1 MLRRKKSKKTKS
13 FYFQV
18 ISLGLIFAYVIL
30 FSLSINAEE
39 ASLNPSAAA
48 PTPQNISTTTPIA
61 SPSETETKIATTP
74 ATTETT
80 PTTAT
85 NPEIKIEN
93 KTASLTNSFNQD
105 TSAFW
110 LNLRPKI
117 LEYLNKN
124 INANIFKYELIG
136 PTMPMKKFI
145 GNVPNATVTISGFNP
160 NSKSDMQ
167 TIIAKAANGE
177 VISINIKLAK
187 YRNIL
192 ISQKNHEP
200 NEVLSISNFQSE
212 KRTIPPRDY
221 DLYVDPPFG
230 SVTINTKLATGSP
243 LKRNMLVE
251 RKIVKSGE
259 HLRVISESQH
269 LKLEFRCQA
278 VTSGTVGSII
288 TVRCPDLN
296 KASVKAKVEDL
307 GLARLL

>member
-1 MLRRKKSKKTKS
+1 MLQRKKNKKTKW

-18 ISLGLIFAYVIL
+18 ISLGLIFSSIIL
-30 FSLSINAEE
+30 FGLSINAEE
-39 ASLNPSAAA
+39 ASINPNAAVPA
-48 PTPQNISTTTPIA
+48 VQSISETTTPIA
-61 SPSETETKIATTP
+61 PSSSETKTAPPIPTTP
-74 ATTETT
+74 
-80 PTTAT
+80 PV
-85 NPEIKIEN
+85 
-93 KTASLTNSFNQD
+93 NQD
-105 TSAFW
+105 TSPFW

-145 GNVPNATVTISGFNP
+145 GNVPNTVVTISGFNP

-177 VISINIKLAK
+177 VISIHIKLAK

-192 ISQKNHEP
+192 ISKKNHEP
-200 NEVLSISNFQSE
+200 NEVLSIANFQTE

-243 LKRNMLVE
+243 LKRNMLTQQ
-251 RKIVKSGE
+251 KIVKSGDYV
-259 HLRVISESQH
+259 RVINESQH

-278 VTSGTVGSII
+278 VTSGTIGSII
-288 TVRCPDLN
+288 TVRCPDIN

>member
-1 MLRRKKSKKTKS
+1 MLQRKKNKKTKW

-18 ISLGLIFAYVIL
+18 ISLGLFFSCTIL
-30 FSLSINAEE
+30 FGLSINAEE
-39 ASLNPSAAA
+39 ASTNPSVVIPTA
-48 PTPQNISTTTPIA
+48 PSISETVTPIA
-61 SPSETETKIATTP
+61 SSSSETK
-74 ATTETT
+74 TT
-80 PTTAT
+80 PTTSPAT
-85 NPEIKIEN
+85 SSEIKIEN
-93 KTASLTNSFNQD
+93 QAVPSANSLNQD
-105 TSAFW
+105 TSPFW

-145 GNVPNATVTISGFNP
+145 GNVPNSVVTISGFNP

-167 TIIAKAANGE
+167 TIIAKAANRE

-187 YRNIL
+187 YRNVL
-192 ISQKNHEP
+192 ISKKNHEP
-200 NEVLSISNFQSE
+200 NEVLSITNFQTE

-243 LKRNMLVE
+243 LKRNMLVQQ
-251 RKIVKSGE
+251 KIIKSGDY
-259 HLRVISESQH
+259 LRVINESQH

-278 VTSGTVGSII
+278 VTSGTIGSII
-288 TVRCPDLN
+288 TVRCPDIN

>member
-1 MLRRKKSKKTKS
+1 MLQRKNNKKTKW
-13 FYFQV
+13 FYFQA
-18 ISLGLIFAYVIL
+18 INLSLVFSCIIL

-39 ASLNPSAAA
+39 TSVNPSGAVS
-48 PTPQNISTTTPIA
+48 TTQNIS
-61 SPSETETKIATTP
+61 ATTP
-74 ATTETT
+74 PATAETT

-85 NPEIKIEN
+85 NPEIKTEN
-93 KTASLTNSFNQD
+93 KTAPLTNSINHD
-105 TSAFW
+105 TSPFW

-124 INANIFKYELIG
+124 INANIFKYELVG

-145 GNVPNATVTISGFNP
+145 GNVPNAVVTISGFNP

-177 VISINIKLAK
+177 VISIHIKLTK

-192 ISQKNHEP
+192 ISKKNHEP
-200 NEVLSISNFQSE
+200 NEVLSIANFQTE

-230 SVTINTKLATGSP
+230 SVIINTKLATGSP
-243 LKRNMLVE
+243 LKRNMLTQQ
-251 RKIVKSGE
+251 KIVKSGDY
-259 HLRVISESQH
+259 LRVINESKH

-278 VTSGTVGSII
+278 VTSGTIGSII
-288 TVRCPDLN
+288 TVRCPDIN

>member
-1 MLRRKKSKKTKS
+1 
-13 FYFQV
+13 V
-18 ISLGLIFAYVIL
+18 
-30 FSLSINAEE
+30 
-39 ASLNPSAAA
+39 NPSAVIPAA
-48 PTPQNISTTTPIA
+48 PSI
-61 SPSETETKIATTP
+61 SETVIPPVTQSTP
-74 ATTETT
+74 AVSSPAAT
-80 PTTAT
+80 T
-85 NPEIKIEN
+85 NPEIKTEN
-93 KTASLTNSFNQD
+93 KAASLTNINQD
-105 TSAFW
+105 TSPFW

-145 GNVPNATVTISGFNP
+145 GNVPNAVVTVSGFNP

-177 VISINIKLAK
+177 VVSIHIKLAK
-187 YRNIL
+187 YRNVL
-192 ISQKNHEP
+192 ISKKNHEP
-200 NEVLSISNFQSE
+200 NEILSIANFQSE

-230 SVTINTKLATGSP
+230 SVTINTKLALGSP
-243 LKRNMLVE
+243 LKRNMLVQQ
-251 RKIVKSGE
+251 KLVKSGDY
-259 HLRVISESQH
+259 LRVINESKH

-278 VTSGTVGSII
+278 VTSGTIGSII
-288 TVRCPDLN
+288 TVRCPDIN

>member
-1 MLRRKKSKKTKS
+1 MTQAKRNKNITKL
-13 FYFQV
+13 YFPL
-18 ISLGLIFAYVIL
+18 IGLGLIFSYVIL

-39 ASLNPSAAA
+39 ASLNPSAAV
-48 PTPQNISTTTPIA
+48 PPQNISTTTPIA
-61 SPSETETKIATTP
+61 SSSETKTVP
-74 ATTETT
+74 
-80 PTTAT
+80 PTTTSPTAIT

-93 KTASLTNSFNQD
+93 KTATLTNSVNQN
-105 TSAFW
+105 TSPFW

-136 PTMPMKKFI
+136 PTVPMKKFI
-145 GNVPNATVTISGFNP
+145 GNVPNAAVTISGFNP

-187 YRNIL
+187 YRNML
-192 ISQKNHEP
+192 ISKKNHEP
-200 NEVLSISNFQSE
+200 NEILSIANFQTE
-212 KRTIPPRDY
+212 KRTIPPRD
-221 DLYVDPPFG
+221 DNLYADAPLGNV
-230 SVTINTKLATGSP
+230 VINTKLAIGSP
-243 LKRNMLVE
+243 LKKNMLTQH
-251 RKIVKSGE
+251 KIVKSGE
-259 HLRVISESQH
+259 HIRVISESRH

-278 VTSGTVGSII
+278 ITSGTIGSII
-288 TVRCPDLN
+288 TVRCPDIN

>member
-1 MLRRKKSKKTKS
+1 MTQAKRNKNITKL
-13 FYFQV
+13 YFPL
-18 ISLGLIFAYVIL
+18 IGLGLIFSYVIL

-48 PTPQNISTTTPIA
+48 PAVQSISETTTPPVTQSI
-61 SPSETETKIATTP
+61 P
-74 ATTETT
+74 ATTT
-80 PTTAT
+80 PPV
-85 NPEIKIEN
+85 NH
-93 KTASLTNSFNQD
+93 D
-105 TSAFW
+105 TSPFW

-136 PTMPMKKFI
+136 PTVPMKKFI
-145 GNVPNATVTISGFNP
+145 GNVPNAVVTVSGFNP

-187 YRNIL
+187 YRNML
-192 ISQKNHEP
+192 ISKKNHEP
-200 NEVLSISNFQSE
+200 NEILSIANFQTE
-212 KRTIPPRDY
+212 KRTIPPRD
-221 DLYVDPPFG
+221 DNLYADAPLGNV
-230 SVTINTKLATGSP
+230 VINTKLAIGSP
-243 LKRNMLVE
+243 LKKNMLTQH
-251 RKIVKSGE
+251 KIVKSGE
-259 HLRVISESQH
+259 HIRVISESRH

-278 VTSGTVGSII
+278 ITSGTIGSII
-288 TVRCPDLN
+288 TVRCPDIN

>member
-1 MLRRKKSKKTKS
+1 MLQRKKNKKTKW

-18 ISLGLIFAYVIL
+18 ISLGLIFSSIIL
-30 FSLSINAEE
+30 SSLSINAEE
-39 ASLNPSAAA
+39 ASINPNAAVPA
-48 PTPQNISTTTPIA
+48 VQSISETTTPIA
-61 SPSETETKIATTP
+61 SSSSETKTAP
-74 ATTETT
+74 
-80 PTTAT
+80 PTTT
-85 NPEIKIEN
+85 STTSPV
-93 KTASLTNSFNQD
+93 NQD
-105 TSAFW
+105 TSPFW

-145 GNVPNATVTISGFNP
+145 GNVPNAVVTISGFNP

-177 VISINIKLAK
+177 VISIHIKLAK

-192 ISQKNHEP
+192 ISKKNHEP
-200 NEVLSISNFQSE
+200 NEVLSIANFQAE

-230 SVTINTKLATGSP
+230 NVTINTKLATGSP
-243 LKRNMLVE
+243 LKRNMLTQQ
-251 RKIVKSGE
+251 KIVKSGDYV
-259 HLRVISESQH
+259 RVINESQH

-278 VTSGTVGSII
+278 VTSGTIGSII
-288 TVRCPDLN
+288 TVRCPDIN

>member
-1 MLRRKKSKKTKS
+1 MLQRKKNKKTKW
-13 FYFQV
+13 FYFQARNL
-18 ISLGLIFAYVIL
+18 SLIFSCIIL
-30 FSLSINAEE
+30 FGLNINAEE
-39 ASLNPSAAA
+39 TSVNPSAAVS
-48 PTPQNISTTTPIA
+48 TPQNIS
-61 SPSETETKIATTP
+61 ATTP
-74 ATTETT
+74 ATAETAPTTT
-80 PTTAT
+80 PTTSPAAT
-85 NPEIKIEN
+85 TSSEIKIEN
-93 KTASLTNSFNQD
+93 KTAPLTNSINQD
-105 TSAFW
+105 TSPFW

-124 INANIFKYELIG
+124 INANIFKYELVG

-145 GNVPNATVTISGFNP
+145 GNVPNAVITVSGFNP

-177 VISINIKLAK
+177 VVSIHIKLAK

-192 ISQKNHEP
+192 ISKKNHEP
-200 NEVLSISNFQSE
+200 NEVLSIANFQAE

-230 SVTINTKLATGSP
+230 SVIINTKLATGSP
-243 LKRNMLVE
+243 LKRNMLVQQ
-251 RKIVKSGE
+251 KIVKSGDYV
-259 HLRVISESQH
+259 RVINESQH

-278 VTSGTVGSII
+278 VTSGIIGSII
-288 TVRCPDLN
+288 TVRCPDIN

>member
-1 MLRRKKSKKTKS
+1 MLQRKKSKKITKL
-13 FYFQV
+13 YFPV
-18 ISLGLIFAYVIL
+18 IGIGLIFSCTIL
-30 FSLSINAEE
+30 FGLSINAEE
-39 ASLNPSAAA
+39 ASINSATAV
-48 PTPQNISTTTPIA
+48 PTPQSISATTTPIA
-61 SPSETETKIATTP
+61 SSSETAPTP
-74 ATTETT
+74 T
-80 PTTAT
+80 PTTSPAAT
-85 NPEIKIEN
+85 TSSEIKIEN
-93 KTASLTNSFNQD
+93 KTVSLTNSINQD
-105 TSAFW
+105 TSPFW

-145 GNVPNATVTISGFNP
+145 GNVPNAAVTVSGFNP

-192 ISQKNHEP
+192 ISKKNHEP
-200 NEVLSISNFQSE
+200 NEILSIANFQTE
-212 KRTIPPRDY
+212 KRTISPRDY

-243 LKRNMLVE
+243 LKRNMLVQL
-251 RKIVKSGE
+251 KIVKSGDY
-259 HLRVISESQH
+259 LRVVNESQH

-278 VTSGTVGSII
+278 VTSGTIGSII
-288 TVRCPDLN
+288 TVRCPDIN

>member
-1 MLRRKKSKKTKS
+1 MLQRKKNKKTKW

-18 ISLGLIFAYVIL
+18 ISLGLIFSSIIL
-30 FSLSINAEE
+30 FGLSINAEE
-39 ASLNPSAAA
+39 ASINPNAAVPA
-48 PTPQNISTTTPIA
+48 VQSISETTTPIA
-61 SPSETETKIATTP
+61 PSSSETKTAPPIPTTP
-74 ATTETT
+74 
-80 PTTAT
+80 PV
-85 NPEIKIEN
+85 
-93 KTASLTNSFNQD
+93 NQD
-105 TSAFW
+105 TSPFW

-145 GNVPNATVTISGFNP
+145 GNVPNTVVTISGFNP

-177 VISINIKLAK
+177 VISIHIKLAK

-192 ISQKNHEP
+192 ISKKNHEP
-200 NEVLSISNFQSE
+200 NEVLSIANFQAE

-243 LKRNMLVE
+243 LKRNMLTQQ
-251 RKIVKSGE
+251 KIVKSGDYV
-259 HLRVISESQH
+259 RVINESQH

-278 VTSGTVGSII
+278 VTSGTIGSII
-288 TVRCPDLN
+288 TVRCPDIN

>member
-1 MLRRKKSKKTKS
+1 MLQRKKNKKTKRLC
-13 FYFQV
+13 FQI
-18 ISLGLIFAYVIL
+18 ISLGLIFSCTIL
-30 FSLSINAEE
+30 FGLSINAEE
-39 ASLNPSAAA
+39 ASINSATVAPPTQSISNTTTSETTTPVTQATPAA
-48 PTPQNISTTTPIA
+48 PTTS
-61 SPSETETKIATTP
+61 
-74 ATTETT
+74 
-80 PTTAT
+80 
-85 NPEIKIEN
+85 PEIKTEN
-93 KTASLTNSFNQD
+93 KTAPLTNSVNQD
-105 TSAFW
+105 TSPFW

-117 LEYLNKN
+117 LEYLTKN

-145 GNVPNATVTISGFNP
+145 GNVPSAAVTISGFNP

-177 VISINIKLAK
+177 VVSINIKLAK

-192 ISQKNHEP
+192 ISKKNHEP
-200 NEVLSISNFQSE
+200 NEVLSIANFQTE

-230 SVTINTKLATGSP
+230 SVIINTKLATGSP
-243 LKRNMLVE
+243 LKRNMLVQQ
-251 RKIVKSGE
+251 KLVKSGDY
-259 HLRVISESQH
+259 LRVVNESKH

-278 VTSGTVGSII
+278 VTSGTIGSII
-288 TVRCPDLN
+288 TVRCPDIN

>member
-1 MLRRKKSKKTKS
+1 MLQRKKNKKTKW
-13 FYFQV
+13 FYFQA
-18 ISLGLIFAYVIL
+18 INLSLIFSCIIL
-30 FSLSINAEE
+30 FGLNINAEE
-39 ASLNPSAAA
+39 ASTNPSIAIPA
-48 PTPQNISTTTPIA
+48 TPSISETVTPPVTQSIPATTTP
-61 SPSETETKIATTP
+61 PV
-74 ATTETT
+74 
-80 PTTAT
+80 
-85 NPEIKIEN
+85 
-93 KTASLTNSFNQD
+93 NQD
-105 TSAFW
+105 TSPFW

-145 GNVPNATVTISGFNP
+145 GNLPNAIVTVSGFNP

-177 VISINIKLAK
+177 VISIHIKLAK

-192 ISQKNHEP
+192 ISKKNHEP
-200 NEVLSISNFQSE
+200 NEVLSIANFQTE

-243 LKRNMLVE
+243 LKRNMLTQQ
-251 RKIVKSGE
+251 KIVKSGDYV
-259 HLRVISESQH
+259 RVINESKH

-278 VTSGTVGSII
+278 VTSGTIGSII
-288 TVRCPDLN
+288 TVRCPDIN

>member
-1 MLRRKKSKKTKS
+1 MLQRKKNKKTKW

-18 ISLGLIFAYVIL
+18 INLGLIFSSIIL
-30 FSLSINAEE
+30 FGLSINAEE
-39 ASLNPSAAA
+39 ASANPRAA
-48 PTPQNISTTTPIA
+48 
-61 SPSETETKIATTP
+61 TP
-74 ATTETT
+74 AIQSIFETT
-80 PTTAT
+80 QPPVAENIPTAT
-85 NPEIKIEN
+85 KTSPEEIKIEN
-93 KTASLTNSFNQD
+93 KTVVLPNSVNQD
-105 TSAFW
+105 TSPFW

-124 INANIFKYELIG
+124 INANIFKYELVG

-145 GNVPNATVTISGFNP
+145 GNVPNAVVTVSGFNP

-177 VISINIKLAK
+177 VISIHIKLAK

-192 ISQKNHEP
+192 ISKKNHEP
-200 NEVLSISNFQSE
+200 NEILSIANFQAE
-212 KRTIPPRDY
+212 KRTISPRDY

-243 LKRNMLVE
+243 LKRNMLTQQ
-251 RKIVKSGE
+251 KIVKSGDY
-259 HLRVISESQH
+259 LRVINESQH
-269 LKLEFRCQA
+269 LKLEFRCQS
-278 VTSGTVGSII
+278 VTSGTIGSII
-288 TVRCPDLN
+288 TVRCPDIN

>member
-1 MLRRKKSKKTKS
+1 MLQRVKKNKKTKW

-18 ISLGLIFAYVIL
+18 ISLGLFFSCIIL
-30 FSLSINAEE
+30 FGLSINAEE
-39 ASLNPSAAA
+39 ASVNPSVVIPTA
-48 PTPQNISTTTPIA
+48 PSI
-61 SPSETETKIATTP
+61 SETVTP
-74 ATTETT
+74 
-80 PTTAT
+80 PV
-85 NPEIKIEN
+85 
-93 KTASLTNSFNQD
+93 NQD
-105 TSAFW
+105 TSPFW

-145 GNVPNATVTISGFNP
+145 GNVPNAVVTVSGFNP

-177 VISINIKLAK
+177 VISINIKLTK
-187 YRNIL
+187 YRNVL
-192 ISQKNHEP
+192 ISKKNHEP
-200 NEVLSISNFQSE
+200 NEILSIANFQSE

-230 SVTINTKLATGSP
+230 SVTINTKLALGSP
-243 LKRNMLVE
+243 LKRNMLVQQ
-251 RKIVKSGE
+251 KLVKSGDY
-259 HLRVISESQH
+259 LRVINESKH

-278 VTSGTVGSII
+278 VTSGTIGSII
-288 TVRCPDLN
+288 TVRCPDIN

>member
-1 MLRRKKSKKTKS
+1 MLQRKKNKKTKW

-18 ISLGLIFAYVIL
+18 ISLGLIFSSIIL
-30 FSLSINAEE
+30 FGLSINAEE
-39 ASLNPSAAA
+39 ASINPNAAVPA
-48 PTPQNISTTTPIA
+48 VQSISETTTPIA
-61 SPSETETKIATTP
+61 SSSSETKTAP
-74 ATTETT
+74 
-80 PTTAT
+80 PTTT
-85 NPEIKIEN
+85 STTSPV
-93 KTASLTNSFNQD
+93 NQD
-105 TSAFW
+105 TSPFW

-145 GNVPNATVTISGFNP
+145 GNVPNTVVTISGFNP

-177 VISINIKLAK
+177 VISIHIKLAK

-192 ISQKNHEP
+192 ISKKNHEP
-200 NEVLSISNFQSE
+200 NEVLSIANFQAE

-243 LKRNMLVE
+243 LKRNMLTQQ
-251 RKIVKSGE
+251 KIVKSGDYV
-259 HLRVISESQH
+259 RVINESQH

-278 VTSGTVGSII
+278 VTSGTIGSII
-288 TVRCPDLN
+288 TVRCPDIN

>member
-1 MLRRKKSKKTKS
+1 MLQRKKNKKTKW

-18 ISLGLIFAYVIL
+18 ISLGLIFSSIIL
-30 FSLSINAEE
+30 SSLSINAEE
-39 ASLNPSAAA
+39 ASINPNAAVPA
-48 PTPQNISTTTPIA
+48 VQSISETTTPIA
-61 SPSETETKIATTP
+61 SSSSETKTAP
-74 ATTETT
+74 
-80 PTTAT
+80 PTTT
-85 NPEIKIEN
+85 STTSPV
-93 KTASLTNSFNQD
+93 NQD
-105 TSAFW
+105 TSPFW

-145 GNVPNATVTISGFNP
+145 GNVPNAVVTISGFNP

-177 VISINIKLAK
+177 VISIHIKLAK

-192 ISQKNHEP
+192 ISKKNHEP
-200 NEVLSISNFQSE
+200 NEVLSIANFQTE

-230 SVTINTKLATGSP
+230 NVTINTKLAAGSP
-243 LKRNMLVE
+243 LKRNMLTQQ
-251 RKIVKSGE
+251 KIVKSGDYV
-259 HLRVISESQH
+259 RVINESRH

-278 VTSGTVGSII
+278 VTSGTIGSII
-288 TVRCPDLN
+288 TVRCPDIN

>member
-1 MLRRKKSKKTKS
+1 MLQRKKNKKTKW
-13 FYFQV
+13 FYFQA
-18 ISLGLIFAYVIL
+18 INLSLIFSCIIL
-30 FSLSINAEE
+30 FGLSINAEE
-39 ASLNPSAAA
+39 ASVNPSAAA
-48 PTPQNISTTTPIA
+48 PAVQTISETTTPPVTQSI
-61 SPSETETKIATTP
+61 P
-74 ATTETT
+74 ATTT
-80 PTTAT
+80 P
-85 NPEIKIEN
+85 PV
-93 KTASLTNSFNQD
+93 NQD
-105 TSAFW
+105 TSPFW

-145 GNVPNATVTISGFNP
+145 GNVPNATVTVSGFNP

-177 VISINIKLAK
+177 VVSINIKLAK
-187 YRNIL
+187 YRNVL
-192 ISQKNHEP
+192 ISKKNHEP
-200 NEVLSISNFQSE
+200 NELLSIANFQSE

-230 SVTINTKLATGSP
+230 SVIINTKLATGSP
-243 LKRNMLVE
+243 LKRNMLTQQ
-251 RKIVKSGE
+251 KIVKSGDY
-259 HLRVISESQH
+259 LRVINESKH

-278 VTSGTVGSII
+278 VTSGTIGSII
-288 TVRCPDLN
+288 TVRCPDIN

>member
-1 MLRRKKSKKTKS
+1 MLQRVKKNKKTKW

-18 ISLGLIFAYVIL
+18 MSLGLFFSCIIL
-30 FSLSINAEE
+30 FGLSINAEE
-39 ASLNPSAAA
+39 ASVNPSVVIPTA
-48 PTPQNISTTTPIA
+48 PSI
-61 SPSETETKIATTP
+61 SETATP
-74 ATTETT
+74 
-80 PTTAT
+80 PV
-85 NPEIKIEN
+85 
-93 KTASLTNSFNQD
+93 NQD
-105 TSAFW
+105 TSPFW

-145 GNVPNATVTISGFNP
+145 GNVPNAVVTVSGFNP

-187 YRNIL
+187 YRNVL
-192 ISQKNHEP
+192 ISKKNHEP
-200 NEVLSISNFQSE
+200 NEILSIANFQSE

-230 SVTINTKLATGSP
+230 SVTINTKLALGSP
-243 LKRNMLVE
+243 LKRNMLVQQ
-251 RKIVKSGE
+251 KLVKSGDY
-259 HLRVISESQH
+259 LRVINESKH

-278 VTSGTVGSII
+278 VTSGTIGSII
-288 TVRCPDLN
+288 TVRCPDIN

>member
-1 MLRRKKSKKTKS
+1 MLQRKKNNKKTKW
-13 FYFQV
+13 FYFQA
-18 ISLGLIFAYVIL
+18 INLSLIFSCIIL
-30 FSLSINAEE
+30 FGLSINAEE
-39 ASLNPSAAA
+39 ASVNPSAAA
-48 PTPQNISTTTPIA
+48 PAVQTI
-61 SPSETETKIATTP
+61 SETTTP

-80 PTTAT
+80 PPPTT
-85 NPEIKIEN
+85 NPETKIEN
-93 KTASLTNSFNQD
+93 KTVSLTNSVNQD
-105 TSAFW
+105 TSPFW

-124 INANIFKYELIG
+124 INANTFKYELVG

-145 GNVPNATVTISGFNP
+145 GNVPNAVITVSGFNP

-177 VISINIKLAK
+177 VVSIHIKLAK

-192 ISQKNHEP
+192 ISKKNHEP
-200 NEVLSISNFQSE
+200 NEVLSIANFQAE

-230 SVTINTKLATGSP
+230 SVIINTKLATGSP
-243 LKRNMLVE
+243 LKRNMLVQQ
-251 RKIVKSGE
+251 KIVKSGDYV
-259 HLRVISESQH
+259 RVINESRH

-278 VTSGTVGSII
+278 VTSGTIGSII
-288 TVRCPDLN
+288 TVRCPDIN
-296 KASVKAKVEDL
+296 KASVKAKVEDV

>member
-1 MLRRKKSKKTKS
+1 MLQRKKNKKTKW
-13 FYFQV
+13 FYFQARNL
-18 ISLGLIFAYVIL
+18 SLIFSCIIL
-30 FSLSINAEE
+30 FGLNINAEE
-39 ASLNPSAAA
+39 TSVNPSAAVS
-48 PTPQNISTTTPIA
+48 TPQNISAT
-61 SPSETETKIATTP
+61 TTP
-74 ATTETT
+74 ATAETA

-85 NPEIKIEN
+85 NPEIKTEN
-93 KTASLTNSFNQD
+93 KTAPLTNSINQD
-105 TSAFW
+105 TSPFW

-136 PTMPMKKFI
+136 PTLPMKKFI
-145 GNVPNATVTISGFNP
+145 GNVPNAVVSISGFNP

-177 VISINIKLAK
+177 VISIHIKLAK

-192 ISQKNHEP
+192 ISKKNHEP
-200 NEVLSISNFQSE
+200 NEVLSIANFQSE

-230 SVTINTKLATGSP
+230 SVTINTKLATGNP
-243 LKRNMLVE
+243 LKRNMLTQQ
-251 RKIVKSGE
+251 KIVKSGDYV
-259 HLRVISESQH
+259 RVINESQH

-278 VTSGTVGSII
+278 VTSGTIGSII
-288 TVRCPDLN
+288 TVRCPDIN

>member
-1 MLRRKKSKKTKS
+1 MLQRKKNKKTKW

-18 ISLGLIFAYVIL
+18 INLGLIFSSIIL
-30 FSLSINAEE
+30 FGLSINAEE
-39 ASLNPSAAA
+39 ASVNPSATV
-48 PTPQNISTTTPIA
+48 PTPQSISTTIPIA
-61 SPSETETKIATTP
+61 SSSSETKTAP
-74 ATTETT
+74 
-80 PTTAT
+80 PTTT
-85 NPEIKIEN
+85 SPV
-93 KTASLTNSFNQD
+93 NQD
-105 TSAFW
+105 TSPFW

-136 PTMPMKKFI
+136 PTIPMKKFI
-145 GNVPNATVTISGFNP
+145 GNVPNAVVTVSGFNP

-177 VISINIKLAK
+177 VISIHIKLAK

-192 ISQKNHEP
+192 ISKKNHEP
-200 NEVLSISNFQSE
+200 NEVLSIANFQTE

-230 SVTINTKLATGSP
+230 NVTINTKLAAGSP
-243 LKRNMLVE
+243 LKRNMLTQQ
-251 RKIVKSGE
+251 KIVKSGDYV
-259 HLRVISESQH
+259 RVINESRH

-278 VTSGTVGSII
+278 VTSGTIGSII
-288 TVRCPDLN
+288 TVRCPDIN

>member
-1 MLRRKKSKKTKS
+1 MLQRKKNKKTKW

-18 ISLGLIFAYVIL
+18 ISLGLIFSSIIL
-30 FSLSINAEE
+30 SSLSINAEE
-39 ASLNPSAAA
+39 ASINPNAAVPA
-48 PTPQNISTTTPIA
+48 VQSISETTTPIA
-61 SPSETETKIATTP
+61 SSSSETKTAP
-74 ATTETT
+74 
-80 PTTAT
+80 PTTT
-85 NPEIKIEN
+85 STTSPV
-93 KTASLTNSFNQD
+93 NQD
-105 TSAFW
+105 TSPFW

-145 GNVPNATVTISGFNP
+145 GNVPNTVVTISGFNP

-177 VISINIKLAK
+177 VISIHIKLAK

-192 ISQKNHEP
+192 ISKKNHEP
-200 NEVLSISNFQSE
+200 NEVLSIANFQTE

-230 SVTINTKLATGSP
+230 NVTINTKLAAGSP
-243 LKRNMLVE
+243 LKRNMLTQQ
-251 RKIVKSGE
+251 KIVKSGDYV
-259 HLRVISESQH
+259 RVINESRH

-278 VTSGTVGSII
+278 VTSGTIGSII
-288 TVRCPDLN
+288 TVRCPDIN

>member
-1 MLRRKKSKKTKS
+1 MLQRKKNKKTKW

-18 ISLGLIFAYVIL
+18 ISLGLIFSSIIL
-30 FSLSINAEE
+30 SSLSINAEE
-39 ASLNPSAAA
+39 ASINPNAAVPA
-48 PTPQNISTTTPIA
+48 VQSISETTTPIA
-61 SPSETETKIATTP
+61 SSSSETKTAP
-74 ATTETT
+74 
-80 PTTAT
+80 PTTT
-85 NPEIKIEN
+85 STTSPV
-93 KTASLTNSFNQD
+93 NQD
-105 TSAFW
+105 TSPFW

-145 GNVPNATVTISGFNP
+145 GNVPNAVVTISGFNP

-177 VISINIKLAK
+177 VISIHIKLAK

-192 ISQKNHEP
+192 ISKKNHEP
-200 NEVLSISNFQSE
+200 NEVLSIANFQTE

-230 SVTINTKLATGSP
+230 NVTINTKLAAGSP
-243 LKRNMLVE
+243 LKRNMLTQQ
-251 RKIVKSGE
+251 KIVKSGDYV
-259 HLRVISESQH
+259 RVINESQH

-278 VTSGTVGSII
+278 VTSGTIGSII
-288 TVRCPDLN
+288 TVRCPDIN

>member
-1 MLRRKKSKKTKS
+1 MLQRKKNKKTKW

-18 ISLGLIFAYVIL
+18 IGLGLFFSCIIL
-30 FSLSINAEE
+30 FGLNINAEE
-39 ASLNPSAAA
+39 ASVNPSVVIPTA
-48 PTPQNISTTTPIA
+48 PSI
-61 SPSETETKIATTP
+61 SETVIPPVTQSTP
-74 ATTETT
+74 AVSSPAAT
-80 PTTAT
+80 T
-85 NPEIKIEN
+85 NPEIKTEN
-93 KTASLTNSFNQD
+93 KAASLTNINQD
-105 TSAFW
+105 TSPFW

-145 GNVPNATVTISGFNP
+145 GNVPNAVVTVSGFNP

-187 YRNIL
+187 YRNVL
-192 ISQKNHEP
+192 ISKKNHEP
-200 NEVLSISNFQSE
+200 NEILSIANFQSE

-230 SVTINTKLATGSP
+230 SVTINTKLALGSP
-243 LKRNMLVE
+243 LKRNMLVQQ
-251 RKIVKSGE
+251 KLVKSGDY
-259 HLRVISESQH
+259 LRVINESKH

-278 VTSGTVGSII
+278 VTSGTIGSII
-288 TVRCPDLN
+288 TVRCPDIN